1 MMSHKFNVISIHGVP
16 RSGTSWLG
24 QIFNSHPDVAYRL
37 QPLFSYRFKNRI
49 NLNSTKDVICDFFDE
64 LYQVKDD
71 DFILEKWR
79 DHNNPIELDFKKN
92 TSKNFLVMKM
102 VRYHHLIEKF
112 LLSDENLKV
121 IGIVRNPC
129 AVIYSWLNAPKEFNN
144 KWDVLSEWRYAP
156 SKNLG
161 RIEEYN
167 GFEKWK
173 ELALTFLELEQ
184 KNPERFLFI
193 QYEQLV
199 TDPNSIIENA
209 FSFVG
214 LKMERQVLDFIKS
227 SQSYH
232 SEDAYAVFKSPNVK
246 DKWRSELDQRIS
258 EEIINEI
265 HRTVLARFMV

>member
-1 MMSHKFNVISIHGVP
+1 MMSPEFNVISIHGVP

-24 QIFNSHPDVAYRL
+24 QIFSSHPDIAYRF
-37 QPLFSYRFKNRI
+37 QPLFSYQFKNLI
-49 NLNSTKDVICDFFDE
+49 NLNSTKDEICDFFDA

-71 DFILEKWR
+71 DFILGKWR
-79 DHNNPIELDFKKN
+79 DKFDPIELNFNKN
-92 TSKNFLVMKM
+92 TSQSFLVMKM
-102 VRYHHLIEKF
+102 VRHHHLIEKF

-129 AVIYSWLNAPKEFNN
+129 AVINSWLNAPKEFINN
-144 KWDVLSEWRYAP
+144 WDVMSEWRYAP

-173 ELALTFLELEQ
+173 ELALTFLDLEQ
-184 KNPERFLFI
+184 KNPERFLLI

-209 FSFVG
+209 FYFVG
-214 LKMERQVLDFIKS
+214 LKMERQVLDYIKS
-227 SQSYH
+227 SQSHH
-232 SEDAYAVFKSPNVK
+232 SEDANALFKSPNVK

-258 EEIINEI
+258 GEIINEI
-265 HRTVLARFMV
+265 HGTVLARFMI